1 LNIYKTFLVNSTGA
15 EPAME
20 HPGLDELSE
29 EEMFHHI
36 MAVRHGLMTGEM
48 PEEILQEMIEDLMT
62 A

>member
-1 LNIYKTFLVNSTGA
+1 MHH
-15 EPAME
+15 ER
-20 HPGLDELSE
+20 LDDMSD

-48 PEEILQEMIEDLMT
+48 PEEVLQELIEDLMT

>member
-1 LNIYKTFLVNSTGA
+1 LTLTFPFLFLGA
-15 EPAME
+15 EHALNHE
-20 HPGLDELSE
+20 RLDDMSE

-48 PEEILQEMIEDLMT
+48 PEEILQEMIEDLMN

>member
-1 LNIYKTFLVNSTGA
+1 MATGA
-15 EPAME
+15 EPALDY
-20 HPGLDELSE
+20 PSLDELSE

-48 PEEILQEMIEDLMT
+48 PEEVLQEMIEDLMT